1 MTESH
6 LNKFTNQRLQG
17 WRGSVSARVFRLPPC
32 SSASCSDTGK
42 KPSSHSS
49 HFLWSRRIHKNTGHQ
64 EEKHQTKLGIFS
76 TGLDSF
82 WPILTLHEAGRNFEE
97 ENYFLHPALEEDEDR
112 GFIASMSRT
121 VMCEVQDR
129 KIQSLQPVL
138 NIGRLQQVKPFS
150 FSSPNSRWEAE
161 ITAEDSFK

>member
-1 MTESH
+1 MV
-6 LNKFTNQRLQG
+6 K
-17 WRGSVSARVFRLPPC
+17 
-32 SSASCSDTGK
+32 
-42 KPSSHSS
+42 
-49 HFLWSRRIHKNTGHQ
+49 KNTQKYRAPRG
-64 EEKHQTKLGIFS
+64 KTSQTKLGIFS